1 MTLTSGKLTKD
12 ELARFLDVSLEVIDA
27 WDRAGVSPE
36 FVEEMTA
43 EGAKRVYTP
52 DAIRAFCLA
61 HRTLR
66 VKPADTLADG
76 PILVGGAFPARV

>member
-1 MTLTSGKLTKD
+1 
-12 ELARFLDVSLEVIDA
+12 
-27 WDRAGVSPE
+27 
-36 FVEEMTA
+36 MTA